1 MSPEEET
8 FSEAIEA
15 YENLLHSETQ
25 AIVAADLDKLEAIL
39 NTKDQ
44 ALQAVLNARDEMGI
58 DPREN
63 PMLDKTLDRVLEI
76 QTRNAHTLDNLVTT
90 HSKEKEETVEG
101 ANRLR
106 KVRDAYFSHLGSDGK
121 RFEVC

>member
-15 YENLLHSETQ
+15 YETLLHSETQ

-39 NTKDQ
+39 EAKDET
-44 ALQAVLNARDEMGI
+44 LQAVLSAREGMGS

-63 PMLDKTLDRVLEI
+63 PMLNKMLDHVLEI
-76 QTRNAHTLDNLVTT
+76 QARNAQTLDNLVAT

-106 KVRDAYFSHLGSDGK
+106 KVRDAYFSHFGSDGR
-121 RFEVC
+121 RFEV